1 MQGFHNLG
9 NFVKIVISWGGGS
22 ILIAYITQ
30 LSLYGNLVPYEDSLI
45 RANTLRKHSLG
56 LR

>member
-9 NFVKIVISWGGGS
+9 NFVKIIISGGGA

-30 LSLYGNLVPYEDSLI
+30 LSLYGNLVPYDDSLI
-45 RANTLRKHSLG
+45 RANTLGKHSLG